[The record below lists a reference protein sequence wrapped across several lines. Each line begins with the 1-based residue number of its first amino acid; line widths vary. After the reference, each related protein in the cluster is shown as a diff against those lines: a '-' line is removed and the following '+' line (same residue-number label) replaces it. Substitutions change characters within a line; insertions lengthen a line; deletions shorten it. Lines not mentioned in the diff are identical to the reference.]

1 MNPCFQLLF
10 SLFIRSLGL
19 SDPKLKLKRF
29 FSLVE
34 ILMNLRCRL

>member
-1 MNPCFQLLF
+1 MNPYFQLLF

-29 FSLVE
+29 FLFGWNIDGFE
-34 ILMNLRCRL
+34 M